1 MIQITLNPQGSLLQE
16 FFVNSGIPTNY
27 LKSLNEK
34 ITVPVLEDSNG
45 ITKFKKRNLINSLL
59 LNGFLKG
66 LDQQKLMF
74 FERNLLGDEVLEVEL
89 AKLVLG
95 HPVGLLDR
103 AHFLEEELDVGGEVV
118 LLGDCEGH

>member
-45 ITKFKKRNLINSLL
+45 STKFKKRKLINSLL

-74 FERNLLGDEVLEVEL
+74 FERNLLGDEVLEVEQRSEN
-89 AKLVLG
+89 VLSQEN
-95 HPVGLLDR
+95 LD
-103 AHFLEEELDVGGEVV
+103 
-118 LLGDCEGH
+118 